1 MQPNYTDYI
10 GIPFNYNGRTRNEL
24 DCYGLVMLLYRDL
37 KGIKV
42 PDVISPIYLK
52 EMAATV
58 SNEALKWTPCE
69 REEGAVLVFNIK
81 GYGAHVGYMIG
92 PDRMI
97 HTWEKTNGVT
107 IERLSTGW
115 DRRIIGCYKYEDR
128 SNQDN

>member
-1 MQPNYTDYI
+1 MSYSDYI
-10 GIPFNYNGRTRNEL
+10 GIPFAYNGRSINEL
-24 DCYGLVMLLYRDL
+24 DCYGLVMLLYKDL
-37 KGIKV
+37 KGITV

-69 REEGAVLVFNIK
+69 LEEGAVLVFNIM
-81 GYGAHVGYMIG
+81 GYGAHVGYVID

-107 IERLSTGW
+107 IERLSNGW
-115 DRRIIGCYKYEDR
+115 NRRIIGCYKYEDSAQ
-128 SNQDN
+128 SN